1 MAKRVAK
8 LAAHVVAS
16 TPYIDALQRRAEA
29 GGLLL
34 VEHLNM
40 NVVDNA
46 IAAPFYAALGCSRNE
61 QFPPKMNMLHSN
73 VGLLCQFHLPD
84 PHMEQR
90 IKEDGSQIWR
100 GKIEILYEDEAQLAA
115 AAKRV
120 EGLMGK
126 ADYAKVATSGS
137 GDGMTVTGPW
147 GNRFSLRVANEEQK
161 VAYGESY
168 GVLPNMRPPE
178 PPKPGKAPKVASPRP
193 VCLGLGDIYIEVPT
207 GCAAKIARF
216 YRELFHFDT
225 QENSPGNWSVVG
237 GPNGNCQA
245 LRFQDVADAKPWG
258 GEHLAVYI
266 GDYEGTFQRVEEKGL
281 VWQNPRFIK
290 VDNVRTL
297 EEARKSQQFRI
308 KDITD
313 LDTGEVI
320 FELEHEVRGYASKL
334 SPLWKQ

>member
-1 MAKRVAK
+1 MAKRVAR
-8 LAAHVVAS
+8 LAAQVVAS
-16 TPYIDALQRRAEA
+16 SPYVESMQQRDKT

-46 IAAPFYAALGCSRNE
+46 VAAPFYEALGCSRNT
-61 QFPPKMNMLHSN
+61 QFPAKMNMLHSN

-100 GKIEILYEDEAQLAA
+100 GKIEILYDDEAQLAA
-115 AAKRV
+115 ATKRV
-120 EGLMGK
+120 QDLAGK
-126 ADYAKVATSGS
+126 PEYQKVAVSGS
-137 GDGMTVTGPW
+137 GDGTVVIGPW
-147 GNRFSLRVANEEQK
+147 GNRFSLRLASEQQK

-168 GVLPNMRPPE
+168 GILPNMRPMDPNAKKPKE
-178 PPKPGKAPKVASPRP
+178 PSARP

-207 GCAAKIARF
+207 GAAAKIARF
-216 YRELFHFDT
+216 YKEIFHFDV

-258 GEHLAVYI
+258 GEHLAMYI
-266 GDYEGTFQRVEEKGL
+266 GDYEGTFQRADQKGL

-297 EEARKSQQFRI
+297 EEARKSQQFRL
-308 KDITD
+308 KDIID
-313 LDTGEVI
+313 LDSGEKI
-320 FELEHEVRGYASKL
+320 FELEHEVRGYQSKL
-334 SPLWKQ
+334 SPLYTQ